1 MRTLYLHHSA
11 FLDHQT
17 PAGHPERPDRMRAVE
32 QAMEAEEFQHLIRE
46 QSPMAEV
53 AQIERAHPDAYV
65 EAIREAVPSEGLVG
79 IDGDTVL
86 SKGSWEA
93 GMRASGAACHAIDEV
108 MAGKVDNAFC
118 AHRPPGH
125 HAEVA
130 TAMGFCFFNHVAVA
144 ARHAQAVHGLER
156 VAIVDFDVHHGNGTQ
171 DIFWSDPNVLY
182 ASTHQ
187 MPLFPGTGAARE
199 RGVGNIFNAPLSPGD
214 GSDAF
219 REAME
224 TVILPSIDNFR
235 PDIILI
241 SAGFDA
247 HHRDPLASLQ
257 LVEQDYGW
265 ITRKLMEK
273 ADGYAK
279 GRLVSMLEGGYDL
292 TGLSKSVTH
301 HVRALMGE

>member
-17 PAGHPERPDRMRAVE
+17 PAGHPERADRIRAVD
-32 QAMEAEEFQHLIRE
+32 QAMEAEAFQSLIRE
-46 QSPMAEV
+46 NSPMAEIE
-53 AQIERAHPDAYV
+53 QIERAHPKAFVD
-65 EAIREAVPSEGLVG
+65 AIREAIPDHGLVG

-144 ARHAQAVHGLER
+144 ARHAQAAHGLER
-156 VAIVDFDVHHGNGTQ
+156 IAIVDFDVHHGNGTQ

-187 MPLFPGTGAARE
+187 MPLFPGTGAVRE
-199 RGVGNIFNAPLSPGD
+199 KGVGNIFTPRSRPATAP
-214 GSDAF
+214 
-219 REAME
+219 
-224 TVILPSIDNFR
+224 TPSAR
-235 PDIILI
+235 
-241 SAGFDA
+241 
-247 HHRDPLASLQ
+247 R
-257 LVEQDYGW
+257 W
-265 ITRKLMEK
+265 K
-273 ADGYAK
+273 A
-279 GRLVSMLEGGYDL
+279 
-292 TGLSKSVTH
+292 
-301 HVRALMGE
+301 

>member
-17 PAGHPERPDRMRAVE
+17 PSGHPERADRIRAVD
-32 QAMEAEEFQHLIRE
+32 QAMEAEEFQGLIRDM
-46 QSPMAEV
+46 SPMAEI
-53 AQIERAHPDAYV
+53 AQIERAHPAAFV
-65 EAIREAVPSEGLVG
+65 EAIREAIPDHGLVG

-86 SKGSWEA
+86 SRGSWEA
-93 GMRASGAACHAIDEV
+93 GMRASGAACRAIDEV
-108 MAGKVDNAFC
+108 MAGTVDNAFC

-144 ARHAQAVHGLER
+144 ARHAQAAHGLER

-187 MPLFPGTGAARE
+187 MPLFPGTGAVRE

-224 TVILPSIDNFR
+224 SVILPAIDGFG
-235 PDIILI
+235 PDLILI

-247 HHRDPLASLQ
+247 HHRDPLASLK
-257 LVEQDYGW
+257 LVEQDFGW
-265 ITRKLMEK
+265 VTRKLMEK
-273 ADGYAK
+273 ADLHCK
-279 GRLVSMLEGGYDL
+279 GRLVSVMEGGYDL
-292 TGLSKSVTH
+292 VGLAKSVTH
-301 HVRALMGE
+301 HVNALMGH